1 MYKHFKDL
9 KSIKFPVFD
18 LRLKEPEWYTQDGVL
33 FIDGLVV
40 DERNM
45 PGETLG
51 LRRLQSGRS
60 DLYVLRR
67 AYSDFKSMLA
77 SKKLVFID
85 SGGVPFKYVKTKRAP
100 LVHHRIREIVPKG
113 DHSVVWFKN
122 INYPMRIERPPLT
135 DPIWARVLYYKGAPW
150 DIYDYCTFKGKDTY
164 KVV

>member
-1 MYKHFKDL
+1 MYKQFKDL
-9 KSIKFPVFD
+9 RSIKFPVFD

-45 PGETLG
+45 PGKTLG
-51 LRRLQSGRS
+51 LRRLQCGRS

-67 AYSDFKSMLA
+67 AYTDFKSMLA

-85 SGGVPFKYVKTKRAP
+85 SNGVPFKYVKTKRAP
-100 LVHHRIREIVPKG
+100 LVHHRISKIVPKE
-113 DHSVVWFKN
+113 DHSVVWFKS
-122 INYPMRIERPPLT
+122 INYPMRIERPPVI
-135 DPIWARVLYYKGAPW
+135 DPLWARVLYYNGAPW
-150 DIYDYCTFKGKDTY
+150 DIYDYCTYKGKDTY